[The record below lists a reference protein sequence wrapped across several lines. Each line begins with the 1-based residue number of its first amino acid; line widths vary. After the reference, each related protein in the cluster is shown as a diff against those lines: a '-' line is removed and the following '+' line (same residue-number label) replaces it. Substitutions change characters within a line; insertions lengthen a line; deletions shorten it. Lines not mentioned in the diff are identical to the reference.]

1 MILLCIIVPNNVL
14 ASSGKLRKDSIVTC
28 NGVTYGK
35 HGTDSVH
42 WHVAEKRDNG
52 WYPQGSAIYY
62 SNPCNKATTT
72 KKTTTTTA
80 KTTTSKKTTIKKV
93 TTKKSTSTATSITT
107 TTTSTVSTTT
117 TTISSTTASTASK
130 VMSTTKKVTSSEI
143 TTSNEDSDDEES
155 TSNPVLGTLLLG
167 AGGAYVYNEYKK
179 SKLKK

>member
-1 MILLCIIVPNNVL
+1 MILLCIIIPNNVL

-72 KKTTTTTA
+72 KKTTTTSTA
-80 KTTTSKKTTIKKV
+80 KKTTTSKKTT
-93 TTKKSTSTATSITT
+93 TKKSTSTTTSIIT

-117 TTISSTTASTASK
+117 TTISSTTTSTTSK
-130 VMSTTKKVTSSEI
+130 VMSTTKKVTSSEV
-143 TTSNEDSDDEES
+143 TVSNEDSDDEES
-155 TSNPVLGTLLLG
+155 TSNLVLGTLLLG
-167 AGGAYVYNEYKK
+167 AGGVYVYNEYKK